1 MGAAGLIELARRYVA
16 CADELE
22 SLREQIKLALV
33 NGAGE
38 AAPGPFV
45 QARSNPGGSQPANAR
60 ATEEAKAA
68 IVQLLKDQPGL
79 GTSAIAQALG
89 ARVDTTT
96 GRLKTLRTR
105 GAIVGGGREGW
116 RATAASG

>member
-1 MGAAGLIELARRYVA
+1 MDDLRSLAETYVA
-16 CADELE
+16 LTG
-22 SLREQIKLALV
+22 QIEEVRRAMLACLS
-33 NGAGE
+33 NGID
-38 AAPGPFV
+38 PNPIRP
-45 QARSNPGGSQPANAR
+45 ARVSGGSQPANAR

-116 RATAASG
+116 RATAVA